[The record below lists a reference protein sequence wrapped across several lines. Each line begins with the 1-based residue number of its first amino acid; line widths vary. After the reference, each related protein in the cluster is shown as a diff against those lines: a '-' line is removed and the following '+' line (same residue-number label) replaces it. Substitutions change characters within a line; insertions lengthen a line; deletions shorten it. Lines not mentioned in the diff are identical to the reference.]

1 MTVPLLA
8 YLEGSNYQQDL
19 RATHHIWSGSEVLG
33 TAGVFMFLSYLTIPL
48 LTAVQPVA
56 SPSRVV
62 SMKLGLESEREKRFL
77 LRLLGLSQES
87 GWAGGIRNVRVRA
100 MAGQLACHHRQ
111 FAGMEP
117 GHMTYFAGII
127 ALSAL
132 RVHAIRGSTV
142 RADLLA
148 GYWSYMQHALS
159 LLGVT
164 LTTPAEVE
172 RDCES
177 FIGKY
182 TSADVVGR
190 LLFGA
195 LVEVYPQYVDNAL
208 PALFPRTRVV
218 VTALLEECHVKRS

>member
-8 YLEGSNYQQDL
+8 YLEGSTYQQDL
-19 RATHHIWSGSEVLG
+19 RATHHLWSGSETLG

-56 SPSRVV
+56 SPSRIV

-87 GWAGGIRNVRVRA
+87 GWGGGIRNVRVRD
-100 MAGQLACHHRQ
+100 MAGQLARNHLR
-111 FAGMEP
+111 FVGMEQ
-117 GHMTYFAGII
+117 GFMTYFAGII

-132 RVHAIRGSTV
+132 RVHAIRGSYV
-142 RADLLA
+142 QDVILA

-164 LTTPAEVE
+164 LTTTAEVE
-172 RDCES
+172 RDCER

-182 TSADVVGR
+182 SYADTVGR
-190 LLFGA
+190 LLLET

-208 PALFPRTRVV
+208 PVLFSQTRVV
-218 VTALLEECHVKRS
+218 VTAMLEECHAKRS

>member
-8 YLEGSNYQQDL
+8 YIEGSDYPHDL
-19 RATHHIWSGSEVLG
+19 RAIHHVWAGSEILG

-48 LTAVQPVA
+48 LTSVQPDA

-62 SMKLGLESEREKRFL
+62 SMKPGLESEREKQFL

-87 GWAGGIRNVRVRA
+87 GWAGGIHNARVRA
-100 MAGQLACHHRQ
+100 MAGQLACNHRQ
-111 FAGMEP
+111 FAGMEVD
-117 GHMTYFAGII
+117 HMTYFAGII

-132 RVHAIRGSTV
+132 RVHAIRGSTI

-148 GYWSYMQHALS
+148 CYWSYMQHALS

-164 LTTPAEVE
+164 LTTPAEIE

-182 TSADVVGR
+182 TFADAVGR
-190 LLFGA
+190 LLLGT
-195 LVEVYPQYVDNAL
+195 LVEVYPQYVKKAL
-208 PALFPRTRVV
+208 PVLFPRTRVV
-218 VTALLEECHVKRS
+218 VTALLEECHAKRS